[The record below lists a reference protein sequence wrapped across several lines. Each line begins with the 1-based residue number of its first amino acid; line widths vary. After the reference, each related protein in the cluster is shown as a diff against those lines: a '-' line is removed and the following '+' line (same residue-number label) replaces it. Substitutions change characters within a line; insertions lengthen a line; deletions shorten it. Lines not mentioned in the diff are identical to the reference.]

1 MSFEVRFLT
10 KTPKEQILVLESQTF
25 LPDYKDVIIIDNVK
39 YNILEKV
46 ISYDKNIAL
55 IYLTKNKK

>member
-10 KTPKEQILVLESQTF
+10 KTPKEQILVLEGQTF
-25 LPDYKDVIIIDNVK
+25 LPEYYDIIIINSVK
-39 YNILEKV
+39 YDILEKV

-55 IYLTKNKK
+55 VYLTKNKK

>member
-1 MSFEVRFLT
+1 MTFEVRFIT
-10 KTPKEQILVLESQTF
+10 KTPKEQILVLEGQTF
-25 LPDYKDVIIIDNVK
+25 LPNYHDVIIIENIK

-55 IYLTKNKK
+55 VYLTKNKK

>member
-10 KTPKEQILVLESQTF
+10 KTPKEKILVLEGQTF
-25 LPDYKDVIIIDNVK
+25 LPDYHDVIIIENVK
-39 YNILEKV
+39 YDILEKV